1 MSTQPANA
9 TDTSQYDEILI
20 ESNDRGRTADLRMGV
35 ASVDYYEDIF
45 SPTLTAK
52 IVVTTTGNAFNGK
65 GIYQGLPLRGGER
78 LSLRIEGNIPENPGL
93 DFSKDQNMFYVSGI
107 TNSISSTN
115 TESFCLNLC
124 SREAITNETVRVVK
138 RYPSSS
144 PLSGTVEDIVALLAT
159 TKSVEVDQTQ
169 NKYAFIGNMRKPFTV
184 LTWLA
189 SKGVPESKGDA
200 TAGYLF
206 YETQD
211 GFNFRAID
219 KLITQDPVATYYYTE
234 VSKPE
239 SKSQNFQILSYT
251 TDRSENMLAKLR
263 LGAYSSHRVYFDPYT
278 FEITPPEK
286 RKFKLEDYAGKAKN
300 LGKKIGLPSIGEG
313 ANDNLGDIP
322 TRIVSGILDRGTHE
336 HGVSAEEN
344 ADPLKYQS
352 QALMRYNVMFTQT
365 LTMTVPS
372 NTNLKA
378 GNIIKCLCPKT
389 TAEQTADEFD
399 QDQSGLYM
407 IKELCHHFDTS
418 GSYTSMKLI
427 RDTFGQYGTNT
438 EDN

>member
-107 TNSISSTN
+107 TNIISSTN

-300 LGKKIGLPSIGEG
+300 LGKKIGLPSLGEG
-313 ANDNLGDIP
+313 VNDNLGDIP

-378 GNIIKCLCPKT
+378 GNIIKCLFPKT

-407 IKELCHHFDTS
+407 IKELCHHFDTT

-427 RDTFGQYGTNT
+427 RDTYGQYGTNN
-438 EDN
+438 EDS

>member
-107 TNSISSTN
+107 TNIISSTN

-159 TKSVEVDQTQ
+159 TKNVEVDQTQ

-313 ANDNLGDIP
+313 ENDNLGDIP

-378 GNIIKCLCPKT
+378 GNIIKCLFPKT

-407 IKELCHHFDTS
+407 IKELCHHFDTT

-427 RDTFGQYGTNT
+427 RDTYGQYGTNN
-438 EDN
+438 EDS